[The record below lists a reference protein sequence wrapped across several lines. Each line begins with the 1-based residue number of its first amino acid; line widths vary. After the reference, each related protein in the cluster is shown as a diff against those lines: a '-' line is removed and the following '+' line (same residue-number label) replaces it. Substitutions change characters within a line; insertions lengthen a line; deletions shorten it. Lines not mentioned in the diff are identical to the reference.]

1 MSAALHSHDPKRID
15 LLLAHCA
22 ELPKVEARKPVF
34 ERLRDKLG
42 APLTRLLLFALSGN
56 QRSRSTRRPG

>member
-15 LLLAHCA
+15 LLLVHCA
-22 ELPKVEARKPVF
+22 ELPKVGARKPVF

-56 QRSRSTRRPG
+56 QRSRSTRLLG

>member
-1 MSAALHSHDPKRID
+1 MRAGPEPIRGEVSAALHSPDPKRID

-22 ELPKVEARKPVF
+22 ELPKVGARKPVF

-42 APLTRLLLFALSGN
+42 AP
-56 QRSRSTRRPG
+56 

>member
-1 MSAALHSHDPKRID
+1 MSAALHSHDPTRID

-22 ELPKVEARKPVF
+22 ELPKAGTRKPVF

-56 QRSRSTRRPG
+56 QRSRSTLRLG

>member
-1 MSAALHSHDPKRID
+1 VSAAPHSHDPKRID

-22 ELPKVEARKPVF
+22 ALPKAGARKPVF

-56 QRSRSTRRPG
+56 QRSRSAGRPG

>member
-22 ELPKVEARKPVF
+22 ELPKAGTRKPVF

-42 APLTRLLLFALSGN
+42 VPLTRLLLFALSGT

>member
-22 ELPKVEARKPVF
+22 ELPKAGTRKPVF

-56 QRSRSTRRPG
+56 QRSRSTLRLG

>member
-22 ELPKVEARKPVF
+22 ELPKAGTRKPVF

-42 APLTRLLLFALSGN
+42 VPLTRLLLFALSGN
-56 QRSRSTRRPG
+56 QRSRSTLRLG

>member
-22 ELPKVEARKPVF
+22 ELPKAGTRKPVF
-34 ERLRDKLG
+34 ERLLDKLG
-42 APLTRLLLFALSGN
+42 VPLTRLLLFALSGN

>member
-1 MSAALHSHDPKRID
+1 
-15 LLLAHCA
+15 
-22 ELPKVEARKPVF
+22 VF

-56 QRSRSTRRPG
+56 QRSRSTRRLG

>member
-1 MSAALHSHDPKRID
+1 VSAALYSHDPKRID

-22 ELPKVEARKPVF
+22 ELPKAGARKPVF

>member
-1 MSAALHSHDPKRID
+1 MSAALHIQDPKRID

-22 ELPKVEARKPVF
+22 ELPKAGLRTPVF

>member
-1 MSAALHSHDPKRID
+1 MSAALHSHDRKRID

-22 ELPKVEARKPVF
+22 EFPKIGVRKPVF